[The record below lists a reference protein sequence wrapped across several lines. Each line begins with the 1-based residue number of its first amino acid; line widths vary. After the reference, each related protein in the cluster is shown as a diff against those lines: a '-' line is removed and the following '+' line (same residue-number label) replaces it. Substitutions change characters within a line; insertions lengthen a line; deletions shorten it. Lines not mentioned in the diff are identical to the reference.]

1 MFLQLNSHLANL
13 YRNIKALE
21 ELAARHVFQS
31 LNSVRVKKKPHHGQ
45 VGENVLQWVG
55 TVGLLKG
62 RCKWAVTL

>member
-31 LNSVRVKKKPHHGQ
+31 LNSVRVKKKTSSWSG
-45 VGENVLQWVG
+45 W
-55 TVGLLKG
+55 
-62 RCKWAVTL
+62 

>member
-31 LNSVRVKKKPHHGQ
+31 LNSVRVKKKNLIM
-45 VGENVLQWVG
+45 VRLVRMCCS
-55 TVGLLKG
+55 GLELL
-62 RCKWAVTL
+62 VY